1 MDESIF
7 NSVKPEDIKAL
18 VKEVTNDKTGNDR
31 KSN

>member
-7 NSVKPEDIKAL
+7 NSIKPEDIKAL
-18 VKEVTNDKTGNDR
+18 VKEVTNDETGYNR